1 MFMITSQGWLNP
13 TRAAGLA
20 AYGTACTC
28 CGIAWI
34 KTKAGRSSQLAALL
48 ALIESVFLLDIA
60 FSWRWMLHDV
70 FAGFAERHDEYGARK
85 LPQEIAVFILGG
97 ILLLGLLVAWRFFRG
112 RVGALLAVSG
122 VLLSLI
128 VWSIEVVSLHAVDSV
143 LYYSSGGV
151 MAVSLLWILSCTMT
165 SIGILLELR

>member
-1 MFMITSQGWLNP
+1 MITSQGWLNP

-34 KTKAGRSSQLAALL
+34 RTKAERASQLAALL
-48 ALIESVFLLDIA
+48 TLIESVLLLDIV

-70 FAGFAERHDEYGARK
+70 FAGFAQRHDEYGARK
-85 LPQEIAVFILGG
+85 LPQEVVVFILGG
-97 ILLLGLLVAWRFFRG
+97 VLLFGLITTWRFFRG
-112 RVGALLAVSG
+112 RVGAILAVSG
-122 VLLSLI
+122 VLLSLL
-128 VWSIEVVSLHAVDSV
+128 VWSIEVVSLHAVDHV
-143 LYYSSGGV
+143 LYYSLGGV
-151 MAVSLLWILSCTMT
+151 MAVSLLWVLSCTMT